1 MAASHTAVDH
11 DRPMGGNREFCL
23 GHLMNTLI
31 SALTN
36 PRDALAQ
43 GKLLGPGVALTVV
56 LAMAAQFLSNHYG
69 APVMLMA
76 ILLGIPFHFLSE
88 HETTGPGI
96 SYAAKGLLRIGV
108 ALLGLRVSLDMVR
121 QIGWSF
127 VLVIALCVA
136 FVILASVFLSRVV
149 GKDRAFGFLTGGS
162 VAICGASAAMAIS
175 SILPQRDTAE
185 RDLSFTVISVT
196 AFSTLAM
203 ILYPIVADALG
214 LNAHEAGLFLG
225 GTIHDVAQ
233 VVGAGYSVS
242 DETGDIATVVKLIRV
257 TMLAPVVLIG
267 ALVMR
272 RHAPTGTSRPPLL
285 PGFVGAFLILAA
297 LNSLHL
303 VPEAVSAP
311 AATLSR
317 ALLVTAVAAVGMKT
331 SLAKLAD
338 VGGTAIALLAV
349 QTAVLAGLVLAPLL
363 FGWI

>member
-1 MAASHTAVDH
+1 M
-11 DRPMGGNREFCL
+11 
-23 GHLMNTLI
+23 
-31 SALTN
+31 SALTAPFSA
-36 PRDALAQ
+36 PRQYYARAKVLAPGAALA
-43 GKLLGPGVALTVV
+43 TV

-96 SYAAKGLLRIGV
+96 TFAAKGLLRIGV

-121 QIGWSF
+121 QIGGGF
-127 VLVIALCVA
+127 VLLTALSIAA
-136 FVILASVFLSRVV
+136 VILASVLLARLA
-149 GKDRAFGFLTGGS
+149 GKDRAFGFLTGGA
-162 VAICGASAAMAIS
+162 VAICGASAAMAIAS
-175 SILPQRDTAE
+175 VLPQRATAE

-196 AFSTLAM
+196 ALSTAAM
-203 ILYPIVADALG
+203 IAYPILADAAG
-214 LNAHEAGLFLG
+214 LDRHLTGLFLG

-267 ALVMR
+267 ALILR
-272 RHAPTGTSRPPLL
+272 RHAPSAGARPPLL
-285 PGFVGAFLILAA
+285 PGFVAVFLVLAA
-297 LNSLHL
+297 LNSFHL
-303 VPEAVSAP
+303 VPQEVTEP
-311 AATLSR
+311 AAALSR

-338 VGGTAIALLAV
+338 VGGTAIAMLTI
-349 QTAVLAGLVLAPLL
+349 QTAALAALVLVPLL
-363 FGWI
+363 CGMG